1 MVKRTTL
8 FVVSVL
14 VASGC
19 GADGGGG
26 GAAGADALSAGAPVG
41 VAPLDDDDGDD
52 DDDDDDDV
60 EEGFENF
67 VDPIPGGNGRA
78 CATCHIPSK
87 SFTITP
93 AEVERQFQLNPNGP
107 LFRSIDADDFASDFA
122 TVRTKALFRVT
133 IPLPANVKLVD
144 DPAATEVKLFRAVP
158 SVFNVK
164 LSAPYTSDGR
174 APTLFEQAKGA
185 ALEHSRPAGG
195 VLPADAFFD
204 KIVEFQESKFS
215 SAAVKSASGLLDAG
229 QAPPPA
235 GQDYDGPLTPLEQAG
250 FETFK

>member
-1 MVKRTTL
+1 MISLGCAGEGEEAPTTGGA
-8 FVVSVL
+8 SDE
-14 VASGC
+14 ASGDRR
-19 GADGGGG
+19 GTT
-26 GAAGADALSAGAPVG
+26 
-41 VAPLDDDDGDD
+41 GDPWR
-52 DDDDDDDV
+52 DV
-60 EEGFENF
+60 ETKVNARSTSSFLADLGGVLFATP
-67 VDPIPGGNGRA
+67 VPGGNGRS
-78 CATCHIPSK
+78 CATCHDPTK

-93 AEVERQFQLNPNGP
+93 AQAEARFQANPNDP
-107 LFRSIDADDFASDFA
+107 LFRSIDADDFASDFT

-174 APTLFEQAKGA
+174 APTLDEQAKGA
-185 ALEHSRPAGG
+185 LLEHSRPTNF
-195 VLPADAFFD
+195 VPPDVAFD
-204 KIVEFQESKFS
+204 LIALFQESKFS

>member
-1 MVKRTTL
+1 MVKRST
-8 FVVSVL
+8 FFIVSIL

-19 GADGGGG
+19 GADAGGPGS
-26 GAAGADALSAGAPVG
+26 ADAPSADALSAGAPAGSRV
-41 VAPLDDDDGDD
+41 LSDD
-52 DDDDDDDV
+52 DDDDDI

-67 VDPIPGGNGRA
+67 VKPIPNGNGRA
-78 CATCHIPSK
+78 CATCHIPFK

-107 LFRSIDADDFASDFA
+107 LFRSIDADDFASNFT

-158 SVFNVK
+158 SIFNVK
-164 LSAPYTSDGR
+164 LTAPYTSDGR

-185 ALEHSRPAGG
+185 ALEHSRPA
-195 VLPADAFFD
+195 
-204 KIVEFQESKFS
+204 
-215 SAAVKSASGLLDAG
+215 
-229 QAPPPA
+229 
-235 GQDYDGPLTPLEQAG
+235 
-250 FETFK
+250 